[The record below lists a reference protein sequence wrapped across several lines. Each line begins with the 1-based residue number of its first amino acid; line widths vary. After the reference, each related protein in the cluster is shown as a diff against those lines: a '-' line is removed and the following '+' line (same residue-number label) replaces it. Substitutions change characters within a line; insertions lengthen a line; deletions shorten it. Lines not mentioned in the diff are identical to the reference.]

1 MTLIRPL
8 RIQHTLSNPV
18 SVSGFGYWSGLDV
31 RIEFRPA
38 AIDTGITF
46 VRADLPDQPRIPACV
61 GNRIDLPLRTA
72 LASGTA
78 SVEMVEHIMA
88 ALASEEVDN
97 CEVWV
102 DRAEMPGMDGS
113 SQAFVDALRSV
124 SRVNQARSRARL
136 VVTEPIRVGDE
147 TSWIEATP
155 SHHGE
160 YYVEY
165 QLDYT
170 NCPAIGRQCFGIETG
185 RDTFANQL
193 ANARTFLLE
202 QEAQWLRDQGL
213 GQKVTYQD
221 LLVFGAEGPINNT
234 LRYEDE
240 CVRHK
245 TLDVIGDLALAGY
258 DLDARIVACRSGH
271 RLNAEMVRCLLHQ
284 AKLEDVLRISA

>member
-1 MTLIRPL
+1 MIKPL
-8 RIQHTLSNPV
+8 RAQQTLAHST
-18 SVSGFGYWSGLDV
+18 SVCGSGYWSGLDV
-31 RIEFRPA
+31 TVEFRPA
-38 AIDTGITF
+38 TVDSGITF
-46 VRADLPDQPRIPACV
+46 IRADLPDQPRISACV

-88 ALASEEVDN
+88 ALCSEQVDN
-97 CEVWV
+97 CDVWV
-102 DRAEMPGMDGS
+102 NRAEMPGMDGS
-113 SQAFVDALRSV
+113 SLAFVEALQKV
-124 SRVNQARSRARL
+124 PRVNQSKPRSRL

-147 TSWIEATP
+147 DSWIEATP
-155 SHHGE
+155 SSAGE

-165 QLDYT
+165 QLSYD
-170 NCPAIGRQCFGIETG
+170 NCPAIGQQCFGIETS
-185 RDTFANQL
+185 REVFANEL
-193 ANARTFLLE
+193 AGARTFLLQ

-221 LLVFGAEGPINNT
+221 LLVFGAYGPIDNT

-258 DLDARIVACRSGH
+258 DLVGPIVACRSGH
-271 RLNAEMVRCLLHQ
+271 RLNAEMVRCLLRQ
-284 AKLEDVLRISA
+284 AVLEEGVRKTA